1 MTRPTD
7 IRVDRLVLPAS
18 ERHRAEAFRTAL
30 EQGLAARLGGAPQPA
45 GGDHP
50 LAARTAQA
58 IARRIQGGG
67 A

>member
-7 IRVDRLVLPAS
+7 IRIDRLVLPAS
-18 ERHRAEAFRTAL
+18 ERHRAEAFRAAL
-30 EQGLAARLGGAPQPA
+30 EQGIAARLGGGAHAP
-45 GGDHP
+45 GGENP

-58 IARRIQGGG
+58 VVRRIQGGG